1 MNVEVSEKRRG
12 PVLLIA
18 CTLLVVLSPIAQ
30 NWSDKPKDNFPLSY
44 YPMFSA
50 LRAAEYSTPTLVA
63 FNAEG
68 KPTVLNYELAGSGG
82 FNEVRRQVRSR
93 IAKNKAKTLCRKVAR
108 RVAREEDLKSL
119 HLSTVQVITATHNID
134 AYFAGN
140 KTPVRQKVHA
150 TCPVKEEVSQEVRP

>member
-1 MNVEVSEKRRG
+1 
-12 PVLLIA
+12 
-18 CTLLVVLSPIAQ
+18 
-30 NWSDKPKDNFPLSY
+30 
-44 YPMFSA
+44 MFSA

-119 HLSTVQVITATHNID
+119 DLSTVQVITATHNID

-150 TCPVKEEVSQEVRP
+150 TCPVKEESSATIFRQNLVSIAVAIPFGCDPHSLWPFRTVLPRESLQHAA